1 MMLQASLA
9 ARNGHHKIIIRTVDI
24 DVVVLALSVTQTLQP
39 AHELWVTFGTENV
52 LTPDS
57 P

>member
-9 ARNGHHKIIIRTVDI
+9 ARNGHHKIIMRTVDT
-24 DVVVLALSVTQTLQP
+24 DVVVVALSVTQILQP
-39 AHELWVTFGTENV
+39 AHELWITFGTENV